1 MKKYILF
8 ICIGLLFVFLGI
20 QGCAT
25 QNGAAVSV
33 AAQVPTEPPIPAP
46 ANRKLVA
53 ILGFENKSTYAS
65 DKLWDTSSQLL
76 FTNIIEMGYFRVV
89 EWDRMKQ
96 LFEWDALTTSNL
108 IKNPG
113 KISEISRILLCEYF
127 VSGAVTYF
135 NVRQLSEVSAM
146 SKQKAFETTIRV
158 DLVMQNAAT
167 GEYIGA
173 GTGEATEKREFSG
186 GITGGQQGT
195 WDPQSADAALNRAIH
210 QALYKLTKNFDR
222 TGGKP

>member
-1 MKKYILF
+1 MKKYIVFLF
-8 ICIGLLFVFLGI
+8 GIMLPVFLGI

-25 QNGAAVSV
+25 ETGTVPILSS
-33 AAQVPTEPPIPAP
+33 QVTAEPPIPVP
-46 ANRKLVA
+46 SNRKLVA

-76 FTNIIEMGYFRVV
+76 FSNILEMGYFRVV
-89 EWDRMKQ
+89 EWDKMKQ
-96 LFEWDALTTSNL
+96 LFDWDALTTSKL

-127 VSGAVTYF
+127 ISGAVTYF
-135 NVRQLSEVSAM
+135 NVRQTSEVSAM

-167 GEYIGA
+167 GEYISAGA
-173 GTGEATEKREFSG
+173 GEATEKRVFVG
-186 GITGGQQGT
+186 GLTGGQQGT
-195 WDPQSADAALNRAIH
+195 WDPQSADAALNRAIS
-210 QALYKLTKNFDR
+210 QALYKLTATFDR

>member
-1 MKKYILF
+1 VVL
-8 ICIGLLFVFLGI
+8 IGLLLVLAGLT
-20 QGCAT
+20 GCIAR
-25 QNGAAVSV
+25 NGASKVESPV
-33 AAQVPTEPPIPAP
+33 AIKENSEPAIPVP
-46 ANRKLVA
+46 ANRKLIA

-76 FTNIIEMGYFRVV
+76 FSNILEMGYFRVV
-89 EWDRMKQ
+89 EWEKMKQ
-96 LFEWDALTTSNL
+96 LFDWDAMTTSKL

-135 NVRQLSEVSAM
+135 NVRQTSEVSAM

-167 GEYIGA
+167 GEYISA
-173 GTGEATEKREFSG
+173 GSGEATEKREFAG
-186 GITGGQQGT
+186 GLTGGQQGT
-195 WDPQSADAALNRAIH
+195 WDPQSADAALNRAIS
-210 QALYKLTKNFDR
+210 QALYKLTKNYDR
-222 TGGKP
+222 IGSKP